1 MTKHSEK
8 IFRTVVFAGAMLGAP
23 LVSADAPQKPTKAP
37 DAKKVDTVDSV
48 TKEIAAV
55 NVELKQATDA
65 VANAQNQADRDA
77 AKAKLEQRKKQK
89 VELEKKLA
97 DLKQGTTPA
106 QPSPLAK
113 LEQEI
118 AAADIQLKQ
127 ATDAVAS
134 AQNQADREAAKAK
147 LEQRKKQKVELE
159 TKLAEL
165 KKSATPATPLQKLD
179 QELTDKTL
187 QINAAVDAVMA
198 AQNDADRKAAK
209 AKLEVLRKDKVELER
224 KIAAEKQKLARP
236 RTPENDRPIGRG
248 FVLA

>member
-37 DAKKVDTVDSV
+37 TIKKVDTVDSL

-55 NVELKQATDA
+55 DGDIKNASDA
-65 VANAQNQADRDA
+65 VASAQNQADRDA
-77 AKAKLEQRKKQK
+77 AKARLEMRKRQK
-89 VELEKKLA
+89 VDLELKLA
-97 DLKQGTTPA
+97 ALKKPAAETPI
-106 QPSPLAK
+106 QK

-118 AAADIQLKQ
+118 AAADVELKK
-127 ATDAVAS
+127 AVDAVAS

-147 LEQRKKQKVELE
+147 LAQRQKQRVELE

-165 KKSATPATPLQKLD
+165 KKSTAPETPLQKLEK
-179 QELTDKTL
+179 ELTAFERKV
-187 QINAAVDAVMA
+187 NVAVDAVVA
-198 AQNDADRKAAK
+198 AQNDAERTAAK
-209 AKLEVLRKDKVELER
+209 AKLDALRKEKAELET
-224 KIAAEKQKLARP
+224 KYAAEKQKLARP
-236 RTPENDRPIGRG
+236 RTPENERPIGRG

>member
-37 DAKKVDTVDSV
+37 EQKKVDTVDSL

-55 NVELKQATDA
+55 DVEIKKATDA

-77 AKAKLEQRKKQK
+77 AKAKLDQRRKQK
-89 VELEKKLA
+89 AELEK
-97 DLKQGTTPA
+97 
-106 QPSPLAK
+106 
-113 LEQEI
+113 
-118 AAADIQLKQ
+118 
-127 ATDAVAS
+127 
-134 AQNQADREAAKAK
+134 
-147 LEQRKKQKVELE
+147 
-159 TKLAEL
+159 KLAEL
-165 KKSATPATPLQKLD
+165 KKSTAPQTPLQKLE
-179 QELTDKTL
+179 QELADTQLKIDTA
-187 QINAAVDAVMA
+187 IAAVTD

-209 AKLEVLRKDKVELER
+209 AKLASLQKDKTEIEK